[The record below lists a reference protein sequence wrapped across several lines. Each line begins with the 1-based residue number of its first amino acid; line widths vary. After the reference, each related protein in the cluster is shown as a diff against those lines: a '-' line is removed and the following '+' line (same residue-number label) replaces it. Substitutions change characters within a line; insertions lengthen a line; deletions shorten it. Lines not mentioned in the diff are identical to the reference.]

1 MSTNDSNFD
10 AFVIGSGPNGLSAA
24 IALAQQGLKVKVIEA
39 KDSIGGGTR
48 TEELN
53 EPGFYHDVCSTVH
66 ATALSSP
73 FLSSLPLDKHG
84 LEWAHPEFPVAHP
97 LEHGEAVIAEKSL
110 GNTLRRLG
118 GDSKNYRNLFK
129 EFIDSWEY
137 LSKDLFGEL
146 RIPNHPLA
154 MMRFG
159 WYGMFSCKLLS
170 NSFFDLERTKAYFS
184 GLAAHSILPLEDA
197 FTASYGL
204 VLGTSVHTV
213 GWPVAKG
220 GSKSVTN
227 AMAQYLRELDGEIEL
242 GHHVQ
247 SLDELPSDKPVL
259 FDLTPH
265 QIVHIADSELSDNA
279 RKRLLN
285 YKYGPGVFK
294 VDFSLSEQVPWKN
307 EDCKKAGTLHL
318 GGTIEEII
326 HSEKLIWNNEHPDK
340 PYVLAVQASVCDNSR
355 APEGK
360 HTLWTYCHVPHGST
374 KNMEEEI
381 INQVER
387 YAPGFRDT
395 IIAKSSMNSM
405 DFEKY
410 NPNYIGGDIVG
421 GSQNFGQLF
430 ARPLLKWD
438 PYKLPGDRLYICSS
452 STPPGGG
459 VHGMCGY
466 NAAKSALKNEFGIK
480 IS

>member
-1 MSTNDSNFD
+1 MSTVDSNFD

-39 KDSIGGGTR
+39 KDTIGGGTR

-53 EPGFYHDVCSTVH
+53 ETGFFHDVCSTVH

-73 FLSSLPLDKHG
+73 FLTSLPLEKHG
-84 LEWAHPEFPVAHP
+84 LEWVHPEFPVAHP
-97 LEHGEAVIAEKSL
+97 LEHGDAVITEKDL
-110 GNTLRRLG
+110 GNTLERLG
-118 GDSKNYRNLFK
+118 KDGKSYRKLFK
-129 EFIDSWEY
+129 EFIDSWDF
-137 LSKDLFGEL
+137 LSKDLFGDL

-170 NSFFDLERTKAYFS
+170 NSFFDMERTKAYFS
-184 GLAAHSILPLEDA
+184 GLAAHSILPLENA
-197 FTASYGL
+197 FTAAYGL

-220 GSKSVTN
+220 GSHAVTK
-227 AMAQYLRELDGEIEL
+227 AMASFFQELDGEIETGNL
-242 GHHVQ
+242 IQ
-247 SLDELPSDKPVL
+247 SIEEIPPEKPIL
-259 FDLTPH
+259 FDLTPR
-265 QIVHIADSELSDNA
+265 QIVQIAESKFSDYN
-279 RKRLLN
+279 KDRLLN
-285 YKYGPGVFK
+285 FNYGPGVFK
-294 VDFSLSEQVPWKN
+294 VDFALTEQVPWKN
-307 EDCKKAGTLHL
+307 EECRKAGTLHL
-318 GGTIEEII
+318 GGSLEEII
-326 HSEKLIWNNEHPDK
+326 LSEKQTWDGKHPEH
-340 PYVLAVQASVCDNSR
+340 PYVLAVQASVFDNTR

-360 HTLWTYCHVPHGST
+360 HTLWTYCHVPNGST

-381 INQVER
+381 IKQIER

-395 IIAKSSMNSM
+395 IIAKSSINAV

-410 NPNYIGGDIVG
+410 NPNYIGGDIIG
-421 GSQNFGQLF
+421 GAQNFKQLF

-438 PYKLPGDRLYICSS
+438 PYKLPADKLYICSS